1 MVTRAEGLGWA
12 GLGWGTEI
20 GSDDDGRMMM
30 GMMMTKQLF
39 AIVGGMGGS
48 WSSRALQVGILETLQ
63 AVGAQAVVAV

>member
-1 MVTRAEGLGWA
+1 MATRTGGLSWA
-12 GLGWGTEI
+12 GVGWGTKM

-48 WSSRALQVGILETLQ
+48 WSSRALQVGIVETLQ